1 MDKKF
6 TRIFSFILAFMM
18 LFQFSMPA
26 ITSLA
31 YHEEEKGLIK
41 NSTNVIQ
48 GNEKISKDSNKAPPK
63 LVEPLKLDE
72 TKLKSSFSGEDEVV
86 PEISERRDILKV
98 MSEQPQV
105 DEDDGSKIETI
116 SVDWM
121 TPDAVKDDKDEEL
134 NLKWHSDT
142 PQGVQLR
149 INYALSGRY
158 DYPAGAIQ
166 ISIPKSIFRDRNGKL
181 VGSPQFAVLE
191 APDKSGDFAYVEKE
205 DSYVFINTKKL
216 SAATQGYMEMSFKN
230 LIPHTIKDMVTGYKT
245 DDFNATITVQT
256 KNGKELSKK
265 SNDIHAVVD
274 TRAYIDQAS
283 KTVSNV
289 SKTWNSSYPSELKP
303 KNASDYIYV
312 AYSVHA
318 HSNGSQPF
326 KISMKDVASM
336 NDTEGLFEKGNPIV
350 LGYQRSD
357 GTVIKGNG
365 TATLEDPN
373 RYEGFTTGYNFY
385 GTVYVA
391 YPPIKRLKLDT
402 LYRLANTVEFTMT
415 SLDDKEVTKTS
426 DSAHQ
431 DYQYSIVD
439 FVPTGHF
446 WVDKRGGE
454 YLNYALNKMQKGENI
469 PELTYMLRP
478 RAFGYKWTKDPN
490 STTDTMEDYKK
501 TPYKVIV
508 TDDQISFGKYSNHL
522 TSDDFEFTKLDF
534 RKPTIYDYVKYDGT
548 RKGYFENS
556 DHVIEYGEV
565 GKNYYG
571 YEVWNDDS
579 KIPDLNVKISI
590 DGKEYQDYAT
600 VSYKTG
606 KTVITKKDGKVINGS
621 ILDFPKNTTDF
632 KVEYSTTTPAVIFEM
647 YPSVKIKTTKAI
659 QNYVDSLFKESDTPV
674 DRICNTAGMEVELY
688 GKLTGVNKETAC
700 HTLSSFAH
708 GANLTKSVSY
718 EATGKDNIRN
728 RVVDL
733 HYTSTMRHQT
743 NAQTKSDL
751 NDAIKEG
758 LYKSNPEAIW
768 YDLLPKGV
776 KPDTRSLRISNGNIV
791 NVELIEN
798 YKNTDRTLM
807 IVKTKVD
814 DKHYY
819 SSSYN
824 FVGYEGFYNE
834 QVLSFDAKYTW
845 ESLSDYGRNLDN
857 VIAYEGII
865 DSLGNLKGYKGEP
878 DNPLAGN
885 HNNSKSGV
893 SNVADIM
900 TDLNKDHNKP
910 VFLYAHADT
919 NIFANITARTS
930 LRKDVDVNEEGVFG
944 DGQVEEL
951 AKNVFENGLYTYRL
965 RIKNTPTTKAKDI
978 IFYDNLE
985 KYVPDKSSDDYKDT
999 QWKGEFVSLDLS
1011 QLRAKGIKPVVYY
1024 STRNDLD
1031 LQNENDRKH
1040 NNLKDGSIWTT
1051 TMPKDKS
1058 TIKAIAIDASKKTD
1072 GSDYILGTN
1081 ESIAAFIKMKAPLIK
1096 EANKSEYFDKQRKVG
1111 ETEEGLS
1118 GGSHAYN
1125 NVVSIMTEI
1134 NAKSGV
1140 EGKNKLIR
1148 YDYTK
1153 VGLKPFSIKVKKNWD
1168 DDNNRDGKRVD
1179 EVTLRLY
1186 ANGEKTDNIVRLN
1199 KDNKWSGEFNVTY
1212 LDKNSKPIQYSISED
1227 EVEGYNLRV
1236 DKIDETTVGINYD
1249 VSNVHIP
1256 EKINIKGAKKWVD
1269 DNDKVRPKEVKI
1281 NLYANDKLVKTQNIR
1296 GTGDHWEYEFKDLF
1310 KYENGKLIDYKVKEE
1325 VTDKAYY
1332 QVVKDNV
1339 IENHYY
1345 PYGDVELE
1353 KKVLNGTNATKDK
1366 EYEFTVYFK
1375 GKDGKADGNSYKY
1388 EIINGSILPNGKG
1401 ELKNGYTFKLK
1412 ENQKIV
1418 IKDVSV
1424 YSKVEFK
1431 EKEKAGFKLVNDLK
1445 AEPKANDKVSLVAKN
1460 DYKTTG
1466 KINIK
1471 AKKALENKQ
1480 LNAYDFIFDL
1490 YKDGKIIKS
1499 ASNLKDG
1506 TVYFSS
1512 LYFDNKDV
1520 GKTYEYVIKERVNDS
1535 KGITF
1540 DTHEEKVKVSIKDN
1554 GDGTLTITPDYG
1566 ENIPQFKNIY
1576 KATGDLSIKAYKK
1589 VKGSVDKN
1597 YPTFNF
1603 ILKNKATGLK
1613 VAEGVNNDKGE
1624 INFSKIKFTEKDIG
1638 KTFEFIAEEIKG
1650 NDKNIIYDNSQIQY
1664 TVKVVDNGDGKLS
1677 FDVITKDL
1685 KTDDINNKEN
1695 EPVFVNKYLPG
1706 RLKVEKRI
1714 QNGDPN
1720 KEFKFKIKFTGD
1732 EKDIPT
1738 GKFNLT
1744 RNKLKVPLQAVF
1756 EVGEGKAPDPITL
1769 SLEEGTHNFKL
1780 PKADKWYYD
1789 WQNNDKTY
1797 KANTSFSYAVDSKGN
1812 IAFDNEDL
1820 VVKDNKIIF
1829 KAFTDKILVK
1839 IVDNNGS
1846 KDMIMYP
1853 ANGVEGKSY
1862 SMDNI
1867 YWGEDST
1874 DKDGKTFKAGTVVNI
1889 PRGDIR
1895 NVDKFTS
1902 QGHLKFRGKLVG
1914 RYYSPNC
1921 GFFESSKAK
1930 EIDLQGFD
1938 TSNVKD
1944 MTYMFYNSSAQT
1956 INLGDKFDTSNVTS
1970 MNSMFDDSKA
1980 TKVYIGNNVSQS
1992 SIDKMVNKGSLKR
2005 SKIIRGAYQT
2015 FNNIS
2020 TMFVKN
2026 DLANIMKNVLKSSR
2040 TALMSLIKPTTSYAA
2055 APKVV
2060 HSGTMGTTTWEIF
2073 DNKELVLR
2081 PTTGSVGEFTVDDYD
2096 GSYPPWHEYEGTF
2109 DKIRVEDTVRPV
2121 GKLCKVDF
2129 DDKYEAL
2136 DNFVGFFD
2144 GSLAKEIDLQGFDT
2158 SKVTDMHY
2166 MFYNCRAYKINLGDK
2181 FDTSNVV
2188 SMYYMFTYAHTPVID
2203 LGDKF
2208 VVTEKTITDN
2218 MFVSNYIKIINLG
2231 SKFEVPY
2238 ANSFFTRGYLIKVF
2252 VGKDTS
2258 SETIRNLK
2266 KGPNG
2271 RNLRDNQISKEPF
2284 PKIDIKNDLVM
2295 CNVLGSVIWEINK
2308 NRQLIIRPLTGDF
2321 GEFKLTNYNSH
2332 IPLWSAYDDFFD
2344 EVKFEKT
2351 VKISGNLYKTVRIFE
2366 DYFDYNKDFGL
2377 FQLLGGAQT
2386 KQVDFSN
2393 VEFDDDIS
2401 INHLFDNSVVT
2412 KVYFP
2417 KNLSNIYGNMVTSD
2431 IPKISNK
2438 YLNSWSR
2445 EDKTYTNIPSSEF
2458 SKRFNENPS
2467 AMAGWWVRDEK
2478 PTSYTIK
2485 FNSNG
2490 ANGLIEDMKVKYG
2503 DTFIMP
2509 TASKLYMFN
2518 KEFVEWN
2525 TNPDGTGTSYKAGQS
2540 YSNLAQIGETV
2551 TLYAIFKDKDNSVD
2565 IKNGEGEFTLRAN
2578 ESVTFDNLPSGLE
2591 YEIYEE
2597 TDEGWQLV
2605 EAKNDKGVIKSNEEI
2620 VSTFTNK
2627 YDPKSTNAYIK
2638 GRKLLDGQGVS
2649 GYKFNLIKDG
2659 QVVDTETSTEGGFIS
2674 FKKLDFNTKGE
2685 FNYTIKEVKGSDN
2698 NIIYDEH
2705 EENVKVVV
2713 SEDEKGNLKADITY
2727 DSDGVVFNNKTK
2739 PSKLILKKQVEG
2751 TNDKTKDFKFSVN
2764 IDGNAQEVIL
2774 KNNEVKEFTNLKADS
2789 RYEIKELNI
2798 PDGYKLKS
2806 IDKASGIVGVNEV
2819 VNVIATNEYNAKGS
2833 FNIKAKKL
2841 LENKDLKQGQFK
2853 FVLLDENNKTVAESN
2868 NDANGNIDFGLVDI
2882 EKAGNFTYKIKEIN
2896 DSQKDIVYDT
2906 HEEIVKVNSV
2916 DENDGNLKVN
2926 VVYDTDGAVFKNTH
2940 KPEIPKEENFGNL
2953 KISKNVLNLTENIKN
2968 KEYSFKISLTKDNKP
2983 LVGEYNAQSSNGLT
2997 QVVKDGATLTIKNEE
3012 VLTINKL
3019 PENVDVKI
3027 EEILPKGFELNSN
3040 SIVQTKI
3047 LKDKTSELKLVNE
3060 YKPIGSFNFK
3070 GTKKLLGKDISKYKF
3085 TFTVVKDGELIQKAY
3100 NNEDGEILFKDITLG
3115 LEDIGKTYEYE
3126 IFESNDRQKD
3136 IKYDDKVYKVKVE
3149 ITDDGEGHITGVVNT
3164 DDIIFTNA
3172 HQQLVVTGLNS
3183 SMIVMVSLLGLIA
3196 VAYVISKKSKE
3207 IK

>member
-18 LFQFSMPA
+18 LFQFAMPA
-26 ITSLA
+26 ITSFAYDEKEQGLA
-31 YHEEEKGLIK
+31 E
-41 NSTNVIQ
+41 NNVDVKKE
-48 GNEKISKDSNKAPPK
+48 NEKISKDSNKAPPK
-63 LVEPLKLDE
+63 MVEPLKLDE
-72 TKLKSSFSGEDEVV
+72 KNLESSFSGEDEVV
-86 PEISERRDILKV
+86 PEISEMKDVSKV
-98 MSEQPQV
+98 MSEQPSV
-105 DEDDGSKIETI
+105 SEADGSKIETI
-116 SVDWM
+116 SVDWL
-121 TPDAVKDDKDEEL
+121 TPDAIKDDKEEEL
-134 NLKWHSDT
+134 NLKWHNDDS
-142 PQGVQLR
+142 QQVQLR
-149 INYALSGRY
+149 INYSLSGSY
-158 DYPAGAIQ
+158 DYPAGAVQ
-166 ISIPKSIFRDRNGKL
+166 ISIPKAIFRDRNGKL

-216 SAATQGYMEMSFKN
+216 SAATQGYMEMSFHG
-230 LIPHTIKDMVTGYKT
+230 LAPHTIKDKVTGYRT

-256 KNGKELSKK
+256 KNGKEISKK
-265 SNDIHAVVD
+265 SNDIYAKVD
-274 TRAYIDQAS
+274 TRSYITGAS

-303 KNASDYIYV
+303 ENASDYIYM

-318 HSNGSQPF
+318 DARGSQPF
-326 KISMKDVASM
+326 KISMKDIASM
-336 NDTEGLFEKGNPIV
+336 NNTGGLFEKGEPIV

-373 RYEGFTTGYNFY
+373 RYEGFIEGSNFY

-402 LYRLANTVEFTMT
+402 LYRLANTVEFTLT
-415 SLDDKEVTKTS
+415 SLDDKEVTKAS
-426 DSAHQ
+426 DSAHK
-431 DYQYSIVD
+431 DYQYSVVNFD
-439 FVPTGHF
+439 APGGHF
-446 WVDKRGGE
+446 GVSKSGGD
-454 YLNYALNKMQKGENI
+454 YLNYALNKMQRGENI
-469 PELTYMLRP
+469 RELTYSLSSN
-478 RAFGYKWTKDPN
+478 AFGYKWTKDPN
-490 STTDTMEDYKK
+490 ATTDNMEDYKK
-501 TPYKVIV
+501 VPYKVII
-508 TDDQISFGKYSNHL
+508 TDDQVSFGKYSNHL

-534 RKPTIYDYVKYDGT
+534 GKPTIRDYVKYSGT

-556 DHVIEYGEV
+556 DHEIEYGDV

-571 YEVWNDDS
+571 YEVMNDDS

-606 KTVITKKDGKVINGS
+606 KTVITKKDGKVINGN

-632 KVEYSTTTPAVIFEM
+632 KVEYSTKVPAVSFSM

-659 QNYVDSLFKESDTPV
+659 QAYVDGLFKESATPV
-674 DRICNTAGMEVELY
+674 DRIVNTASMEVELY
-688 GKLTGVNKETAC
+688 GRLTGVNRVSAY

-718 EATGKDNIRN
+718 EAMGKENIRN
-728 RVVDL
+728 RTVDL
-733 HYTSTMRHQT
+733 HYSSTMRHQT

-751 NDAIKEG
+751 NDVIKEG
-758 LYKSNPEAIW
+758 LYKSNTEAIW

-776 KPDTRSLRISNGNIV
+776 KPNTQSLRISNGDIV
-791 NVELIEN
+791 NVQLIEN

-807 IVKTKVD
+807 IVKTKVEP
-814 DKHYY
+814 KNYY
-819 SSSYN
+819 SPSHN
-824 FVGYEGFYNE
+824 FIGYEGYYDE
-834 QVLSFDAKYTW
+834 QILSFDAKYTW
-845 ESLSDYGRNLDN
+845 ESLSDYGRKLDN
-857 VIAYEGII
+857 VIAYEGIV

-893 SNVADIM
+893 SNVANIM
-900 TDLNKDHNKP
+900 IDLNKDHDKP
-910 VFLYAHADT
+910 VFLYAHAPET
-919 NIFANITARTS
+919 ILANITARTS

-965 RIKNTPTTKAKDI
+965 RIKNTDATKSKDI
-978 IFYDNLE
+978 VFYDNLE

-999 QWKGEFVSLDLS
+999 RWKGEFVDLDLS
-1011 QLRAKGIKPVVYY
+1011 PLRAKGIKPIVYY
-1024 STRNDLD
+1024 STRDDLD
-1031 LQNENDRKH
+1031 LQNEADRKY
-1040 NNLKDGSIWTT
+1040 NNLKDSSIWTT

-1072 GSDYILGTN
+1072 GSDYILGVN
-1081 ESIAAFIKMKAPLIK
+1081 ESIAAFIKMKAPEIK

-1134 NAKSGV
+1134 NAKTGV

-1186 ANGEKTDNIVRLN
+1186 ANGKKTDNIVKLN
-1199 KDNKWSGEFNVTY
+1199 KDNKWSGEFDVTY
-1212 LDKNSKPIQYSISED
+1212 LDENSKPIQYSISED
-1227 EVEGYNLRV
+1227 EVEGYNLRIN
-1236 DKIDETTVGINYD
+1236 KIDETKTGINYD
-1249 VSNVHIP
+1249 VSNVHVP
-1256 EKINIKGAKKWVD
+1256 EKINFKGTKKWVD

-1281 NLYANDKLVKTQNIR
+1281 NLYANDKLIKTQNIR
-1296 GTGDHWEYEFKDLF
+1296 GTGNNWEYEFKDLF
-1310 KYENGKLIDYKVKEE
+1310 KYENSKLIDYKVKEE

-1332 QVVKDNV
+1332 SVVKDNV

-1366 EYEFTVYFK
+1366 EYEFTVYFTD
-1375 GKDGKADGNSYKY
+1375 KDGKADGNSYKY
-1388 EIINGSILPNGKG
+1388 EIINNSILPNGKG
-1401 ELKNGYTFKLK
+1401 EFKNGYTFKLK

-1431 EKEKAGFKLVNDLK
+1431 EKEKAGFRLVNDLK
-1445 AEPKANDKVSLVAKN
+1445 AEPKAHDKVSLIAQN

-1471 AKKALENKQ
+1471 AKKTLENKQ

-1520 GKTYEYVIKERVNDS
+1520 GKTYEYVIKERVNNS

-1589 VKGSVDKN
+1589 VKGSVDKT

-1650 NDKNIIYDNSQIQY
+1650 NDKNIIYDDSQIQY

-1706 RLKVEKRI
+1706 KLKVEKRI

-1744 RNKLKVPLQAVF
+1744 RDKLKVPTQVVF
-1756 EVGEGKAPDPITL
+1756 EVGEGKAPEPITL
-1769 SLEEGTHNFKL
+1769 SLEKGGHRLKL
-1780 PKADKWYYD
+1780 PETNAWYYN
-1789 WQNNDKTY
+1789 WENNGKTY
-1797 KANTSFSYAVDSKGN
+1797 SSDTFIIYEVDSEGN
-1812 IAFDNEDL
+1812 VTFPHFKDL

-1829 KAFTDKILVK
+1829 KSFTDKVLVK

-1853 ANGVEGKSY
+1853 ANGVEGKSTD
-1862 SMDNI
+1862 MGNI

-1874 DKDGKTFKAGTVVNI
+1874 DTTGRIFKAGDFVYRQQELI
-1889 PRGDIR
+1889 
-1895 NVDKFTS
+1895 NVDKFIS
-1902 QGHLKFRGKLVG
+1902 KGRLIFFGSMLYQGR
-1914 RYYSPNC
+1914 
-1921 GFFESSKAK
+1921 GFFEDSNAK
-1930 EIDLQGFD
+1930 KIDLQGFD
-1938 TSNVKD
+1938 TTNVINMNFVFRDSKAESINVGD
-1944 MTYMFYNSSAQT
+1944 NFDTSRVDSMKYMFARAKAIS
-1956 INLGDKFDTSNVTS
+1956 INLGNKFNISNVA
-1970 MNSMFDDSKA
+1970 NIDSMFYRFKA

-1992 SIDKMVNKGSLKR
+1992 SIDKMIDEGELNHSV
-2005 SKIIRGAYQT
+2005 IIRGTYQAL
-2015 FNNIS
+2015 NNIS
-2020 TMFVKN
+2020 TMFAKN
-2026 DLANIMKNVLKSSR
+2026 DLANSMRNVLKSSR

-2055 APKVV
+2055 APKVI

-2073 DNKELVLR
+2073 DNRELVLR
-2081 PTTGSVGEFTVDDYD
+2081 PTSGSVGEFTPDD
-2096 GSYPPWHEYEGTF
+2096 W
-2109 DKIRVEDTVRPV
+2109 
-2121 GKLCKVDF
+2121 
-2129 DDKYEAL
+2129 
-2136 DNFVGFFD
+2136 FF
-2144 GSLAKEIDLQGFDT
+2144 
-2158 SKVTDMHY
+2158 
-2166 MFYNCRAYKINLGDK
+2166 R
-2181 FDTSNVV
+2181 SNVPKLKKYD
-2188 SMYYMFTYAHTPVID
+2188 SYFDSIR
-2203 LGDKF
+2203 F
-2208 VVTEKTITDN
+2208 EKTIKPKGSFLLRGSDMWDSDAYYDLSGFTSYMDVKQIDFN
-2218 MFVSNYIKIINLG
+2218 NLDL
-2231 SKFEVPY
+2231 SE
-2238 ANSFFTRGYLIKVF
+2238 ASF
-2252 VGKDTS
+2252 D
-2258 SETIRNLK
+2258 
-2266 KGPNG
+2266 
-2271 RNLRDNQISKEPF
+2271 
-2284 PKIDIKNDLVM
+2284 M
-2295 CNVLGSVIWEINK
+2295 
-2308 NRQLIIRPLTGDF
+2308 
-2321 GEFKLTNYNSH
+2321 
-2332 IPLWSAYDDFFD
+2332 A
-2344 EVKFEKT
+2344 
-2351 VKISGNLYKTVRIFE
+2351 LYKSKI
-2366 DYFDYNKDFGL
+2366 
-2377 FQLLGGAQT
+2377 
-2386 KQVDFSN
+2386 
-2393 VEFDDDIS
+2393 
-2401 INHLFDNSVVT
+2401 T
-2412 KVYFP
+2412 KV
-2417 KNLSNIYGNMVTSD
+2417 NLTLNVSKDIYSLMNMNAMFYGIWNPDS
-2431 IPKISNK
+2431 SK
-2438 YLNSWSR
+2438 YLDSWSR

-2458 SKRFNENPS
+2458 SKTFNENPS

-2478 PTSYTIK
+2478 PTRYTVK

-2490 ANGLIEDMKVKYG
+2490 ANGLVDDMKVKYG
-2503 DTFIMP
+2503 DTFTMAD
-2509 TASKLYMFN
+2509 ASNLYLFN

-2525 TNPDGTGTSYKAGQS
+2525 TSPTGSGISYKAGQS
-2540 YSNLAQIGETV
+2540 YSNLANIGETV
-2551 TLYAIFKDKDNSVD
+2551 TLYAIFKDKDNSVE

-2578 ESVTFDNLPSGLE
+2578 ESVTFDNLSSGLE

-2605 EAKNDKGVIKSNEEI
+2605 EAKNDKGIIKPNEEI
-2620 VSTFTNK
+2620 TSTFTNK
-2627 YDPKSTNAYIK
+2627 YDPKSTNAHIK

-2659 QVVDTETSTEGGFIS
+2659 QVVDTQTSTEGGFIS

-2705 EENVKVVV
+2705 EEKVKVVV

-2739 PSKLILKKQVEG
+2739 PSKLVLKKQVVG
-2751 TNDKTKDFKFSVN
+2751 TNDKTKNFKFSVN
-2764 IDGNAQEVIL
+2764 IDGNVQEVIL
-2774 KNNEVKEFTNLKADS
+2774 KNNEVKEFTNLKTDS
-2789 RYEIKELNI
+2789 RYEIKELSI

-2806 IDKASGIVGVNEV
+2806 IDKASGVVGVNEV
-2819 VNVIATNEYNAKGS
+2819 VNVVATNEYNAKGS

-2906 HEEIVKVNSV
+2906 HEEIVKVNAV
-2916 DENDGNLKVN
+2916 DENNGNLKVN
-2926 VVYDTDGAVFKNTH
+2926 VAYDADGAVFKNNF

-2953 KISKNVLNLTENIKN
+2953 KISKSVLNLTDSIKN
-2968 KEYSFKISLTKDNKP
+2968 KEYSFKISLTKDSKS
-2983 LVGEYNAQSSNGLT
+2983 LAGEYNAQSNNGLT
-2997 QVVKDGATLTIKNEE
+2997 QVVKNGATLTIKNNE

-3040 SIVQTKI
+3040 SVTQTKI

-3100 NNEDGEILFKDITLG
+3100 NNEDGEILFKDIALSF
-3115 LEDIGKTYEYE
+3115 EDIGKTYEYE

-3136 IKYDDKVYKVKVE
+3136 IKYDNKIYKVKVE
-3149 ITDDGEGHITGVVNT
+3149 IKDDGEGHITGVVNT
-3164 DDIIFTNA
+3164 EDIIFVNSY
-3172 HQQLVVTGLNS
+3172 QQLVVTGLNS

>member
-6 TRIFSFILAFMM
+6 IRIFSFILAFMM

-26 ITSLA
+26 ITSFAYDEKEQGLA
-31 YHEEEKGLIK
+31 E
-41 NSTNVIQ
+41 NNVDVKKE
-48 GNEKISKDSNKAPPK
+48 NEKISKDSNKAPPK
-63 LVEPLKLDE
+63 MVEPLKLDE
-72 TKLKSSFSGEDEVV
+72 KNLESSFSGEDEVV
-86 PEISERRDILKV
+86 PEISEMKDVSRV
-98 MSEQPQV
+98 MSEKLSIS
-105 DEDDGSKIETI
+105 EADGSKIETI
-116 SVDWM
+116 TVEWL
-121 TPDAVKDDKDEEL
+121 TPDSVKDDKEEEL
-134 NLKWHSDT
+134 NLKWHNDDL
-142 PQGVQLR
+142 QKVQLR
-149 INYALSGRY
+149 INYALSGGF

-166 ISIPKSIFRDRNGKL
+166 ISIPKAIFRDRSGKL
-181 VGSPQFAVLE
+181 VGTPEFAVLE

-216 SAATQGYMEMSFKN
+216 SAATQGYIEMSFKN
-230 LIPHTIKDMVTGYKT
+230 LIPHTIKDMATGYKT
-245 DDFNATITVQT
+245 DDFNATVKIQT
-256 KNGKELSKK
+256 KNGQEISKK
-265 SNDIHAVVD
+265 SNDIHAIVD
-274 TRAYIDQAS
+274 TRAYIDQAR

-289 SKTWNSSYPSELKP
+289 SKTWSDSYPSELKP
-303 KNASDYIYV
+303 EKDADKYVYI
-312 AYSVHA
+312 AYSVCA
-318 HSNGSQPF
+318 YSNGSQPF

-336 NDTEGLFEKGNPIV
+336 NDTGGLFEKGEPIV

-357 GTVIKGNG
+357 GTIIKGDG
-365 TATLEDPN
+365 TNILVDPN

-391 YPPIKRLKLDT
+391 YPPIKHLKLDT
-402 LYRLANTVEFTMT
+402 LYRMANTVEFTMT

-426 DSAHQ
+426 DNAHK

-439 FVPTGHF
+439 FEPTGHF
-446 WVDKRGGE
+446 WVDKEGGE
-454 YLNYALNKMQKGENI
+454 HFNYALNKLQKGESI
-469 PELTYMLRP
+469 PELTYMLRTS
-478 RAFGYKWTKDPN
+478 AFGYKWTKDPN
-490 STTDTMEDYKK
+490 STTDEMSDYKK
-501 TPYKVIV
+501 VPYKVIV

-534 RKPTIYDYVKYDGT
+534 RTPTIYDYVKYSGT

-556 DHVIEYGEV
+556 DHEIEYGDV
-565 GKNYYG
+565 GTNYYG
-571 YEVWNDDS
+571 YKEVFDNS
-579 KIPDLNVKISI
+579 KMPDLNVKVAI
-590 DGKEYQDYAT
+590 DGKDYQDYAT
-600 VSYKTG
+600 ISYKTG
-606 KTVITKKDGKVINGS
+606 KTVITKKDGSVINGNV
-621 ILDFPKNTTDF
+621 LDFPKNTTDF
-632 KVEYSTTTPAVIFEM
+632 KVEYSTTTPAVIFDM

-659 QNYVDSLFKESDTPV
+659 KDYVDGLFKESETPV
-674 DRICNTAGMEVELY
+674 DSICNTAGMEVELY
-688 GKLTGVNKETAC
+688 GKLAGVNKDRAC

-708 GANLTKSVSY
+708 GSNLTKSVSY
-718 EATGKDNIRN
+718 EATEKDNIRT
-728 RVVDL
+728 RTVGL
-733 HYTSTMRHQT
+733 HYTSIMRHQT
-743 NAQTKSDL
+743 NAQTRSDL

-758 LYKSNPEAIW
+758 LYKSNSEAIW

-776 KPDTRSLRISNGNIV
+776 KPDTKSLRISNGNIT
-791 NVELIEN
+791 NVQLIEN
-798 YKNTDRTLM
+798 YKNTDRILM
-807 IVKTKVD
+807 IVKTKVEP
-814 DKHYY
+814 KNNY
-819 SSSYN
+819 SSSRN
-824 FVGYEGFYNE
+824 FTGYEGFYDE
-834 QVLSFDAKYTW
+834 QTLSFDAKYTW
-845 ESLSDYGRNLDN
+845 ESLSDYGRSLDN
-857 VIAYEGII
+857 VIAYEGIA

-900 TDLNKDHNKP
+900 TDLNKDHDKP

-919 NIFANITARTS
+919 NIVANITAKTS

-965 RIKNTPTTKAKDI
+965 RIKNTDTTKAKDI
-978 IFYDNLE
+978 VFYDNLE

-999 QWKGEFVSLDLS
+999 QWKGTFVDLDLS
-1011 QLRAKGIKPVVYY
+1011 SLKAKGIKPVVYY
-1024 STRNDLD
+1024 STRSDLD
-1031 LQNENDRKH
+1031 LQNENNRKH
-1040 NNLKDGSIWTT
+1040 NNLKDSSVWTT

-1058 TIKAIAIDASKKTD
+1058 TIKAIAIDASKKED
-1072 GSDYILGTN
+1072 GSNFVLGTSD
-1081 ESIAAFIKMKAPLIK
+1081 SIAAFIKMKAPEIK
-1096 EANKSEYFDKQRKVG
+1096 EANKNEYFDKQRKVG

-1134 NAKSGV
+1134 NAKTSV

-1179 EVTLRLY
+1179 EVILRLY
-1186 ANGEKTDNIVRLN
+1186 ANGKKTDNIVKLN
-1199 KDNKWSGEFNVTY
+1199 KDNKWSGEFDVTY
-1212 LDKNSKPIQYSISED
+1212 LDENSKPIQYSISED

-1236 DKIDETTVGINYD
+1236 NKIDETKVGINYD
-1249 VSNVHIP
+1249 VSNVHVP
-1256 EKINIKGAKKWVD
+1256 EKINFKGNKKWFD
-1269 DNDKVRPKEVKI
+1269 DNDKVRPKEIKV

-1296 GTGDHWEYEFKDLF
+1296 GTGDNWEYEFRDLF
-1310 KYENGKLIDYKVKEE
+1310 KYENGKVIDYKIKEQ

-1332 QVVKDNV
+1332 SEVKGNL

-1375 GKDGKADGNSYKY
+1375 DKDGKEDGNSYKY
-1388 EIINGSILPNGKG
+1388 EIINNSILPNGKG

-1445 AEPKANDKVSLVAKN
+1445 AEPKANDKVSLVAQN

-1506 TVYFSS
+1506 LVYFSS

-1520 GKTYEYVIKERVNDS
+1520 GKTYEYVIKERVNNS

-1566 ENIPQFKNIY
+1566 ENTPEFKNIY

-1589 VKGSVDKN
+1589 VKGSVDKD

-1603 ILKNKATGLK
+1603 ILKDKKTNQK

-1650 NDKNIIYDNSQIQY
+1650 NNKNIIYDNSKIQY

-1706 RLKVEKRI
+1706 KLKVEKRI

-1744 RNKLKVPLQAVF
+1744 RDKLKEPLQVVF
-1756 EVGEGKAPDPITL
+1756 EVGEGKAPEPITL
-1769 SLEEGTHNFKL
+1769 SLEEGTHSFTL
-1780 PKADKWYYD
+1780 PEINEQHQY
-1789 WQNNDKTY
+1789 WQNNERIY
-1797 KANTSFSYAVDSKGN
+1797 KVNTSFSYMVDSKSNITFDNKDLVVKDNKIVFKAFTNEVKVVFEVSEGEAPEPIKLSLEEGKHTFTLPRTDKWYYNTWRNNGEAYHVNTWINYTVDSKGN
-1812 IAFDNEDL
+1812 ITFDFKDL

-1829 KAFTDKILVK
+1829 KASTDKILVK

-1846 KDMIMYP
+1846 KDMIMYS
-1853 ANGVEGKSY
+1853 VEDNVGKSY
-1862 SMDNI
+1862 NLNNI
-1867 YWGEDST
+1867 YWAEDST
-1874 DKDGKTFKAGTVVNI
+1874 DTTGRTFKAGIEVNI
-1889 PRGDIR
+1889 RAGDIQ
-1895 NVDKFTS
+1895 NIDKFTS
-1902 QGHLKFRGKLVG
+1902 QGHLEFMGNIGCSNYTGIPYSGSIALGYKL
-1914 RYYSPNC
+1914 Y
-1921 GFFESSKAK
+1921 GFFQYSKAK
-1930 EIDLQGFD
+1930 EINLQGFD
-1938 TSNVKD
+1938 TSRVTGMSYMFSDSQAIKINLGDDFDTSNVID
-1944 MTYMFYNSSAQT
+1944 MTGMFYWTQVTT
-1956 INLGDKFDTSNVTS
+1956 INLGDKFNINDDISMTGMFKNSN
-1970 MNSMFDDSKA
+1970 A

-1992 SIDKMVNKGSLKR
+1992 SIDKMVNDGDLKQ
-2005 SKIIRGAYQT
+2005 SVIIRGAYQAL
-2015 FNNIS
+2015 NKVS
-2020 TMFVKN
+2020 TMFAKN
-2026 DLANIMKNVLKSSR
+2026 YLANGIKNVLKSSR
-2040 TALMSLIKPTTSYAA
+2040 MALASLIKPTTSYAA

-2060 HSGTMGTTTWEIF
+2060 HSGTMGTVTWEIF

-2081 PTTGSVGEFTVDDYD
+2081 PTTGSVGEFKILDMYKLGYNKVFAQTVVSIFDR
-2096 GSYPPWHEYEGTF
+2096 YE
-2109 DKIRVEDTVRPV
+2109 
-2121 GKLCKVDF
+2121 
-2129 DDKYEAL
+2129 
-2136 DNFVGFFD
+2136 
-2144 GSLAKEIDLQGFDT
+2144 
-2158 SKVTDMHY
+2158 
-2166 MFYNCRAYKINLGDK
+2166 DK
-2181 FDTSNVV
+2181 FDKVIFQDTVIV
-2188 SMYYMFTYAHTPVID
+2188 DSMWGSIENTEWFYTMSFGLLDAFKHANSLDLSGLKEQGRDALKISSFNDFYFTQ
-2203 LGDKF
+2203 
-2208 VVTEKTITDN
+2208 
-2218 MFVSNYIKIINLG
+2218 INLPSHFKFNIYDFNG
-2231 SKFEVPY
+2231 S
-2238 ANSFFTRGYLIKVF
+2238 
-2252 VGKDTS
+2252 
-2258 SETIRNLK
+2258 
-2266 KGPNG
+2266 
-2271 RNLRDNQISKEPF
+2271 IS
-2284 PKIDIKNDLVM
+2284 
-2295 CNVLGSVIWEINK
+2295 
-2308 NRQLIIRPLTGDF
+2308 
-2321 GEFKLTNYNSH
+2321 
-2332 IPLWSAYDDFFD
+2332 
-2344 EVKFEKT
+2344 
-2351 VKISGNLYKTVRIFE
+2351 
-2366 DYFDYNKDFGL
+2366 
-2377 FQLLGGAQT
+2377 
-2386 KQVDFSN
+2386 
-2393 VEFDDDIS
+2393 DDD
-2401 INHLFDNSVVT
+2401 V
-2412 KVYFP
+2412 
-2417 KNLSNIYGNMVTSD
+2417 KNMSMNMN
-2431 IPKISNK
+2431 PNK
-2438 YLNSWSR
+2438 YLDSWSR
-2445 EDKTYTNIPSSEF
+2445 EDKTYTNIPSSKF

-2478 PTSYTIK
+2478 PTSYTVK

-2490 ANGLIEDMKVKYG
+2490 ANGLVDDMKVKYG
-2503 DTFIMP
+2503 DTFTMAD
-2509 TASKLYMFN
+2509 ASNLYLFN

-2525 TNPDGTGTSYKAGQS
+2525 TSSNGSGRGYKAGQS

-2551 TLYAIFKDKDNSVD
+2551 TLYAIFKDKDNSVE

-2620 VSTFTNK
+2620 TSTFTNK

-2638 GRKLLDGQGVS
+2638 GRKLLDGQGS
-2649 GYKFNLIKDG
+2649 AGYKFNLIKDG
-2659 QVVDTETSTEGGFIS
+2659 NVVDTTVSSEGGFIS

-2705 EENVKVVV
+2705 EEKVKVVV

-2739 PSKLILKKQVEG
+2739 PSKLVLKKQVEG
-2751 TNDKTKDFKFSVN
+2751 TNDKTKNFKFSVN
-2764 IDGNAQEVIL
+2764 INGNVQEVIL

-2789 RYEIKELNI
+2789 RYEIKEVNI

-2806 IDKASGIVGVNEV
+2806 IDRASGVVGVNEV
-2819 VNVIATNEYNAKGS
+2819 VNVVATNEYNAKGS

-2906 HEEIVKVNSV
+2906 HEEIVKVNAV
-2916 DENDGNLKVN
+2916 DENNGNLKVN
-2926 VVYDTDGAVFKNTH
+2926 VAYDTDGVVFKNNY

-2953 KISKNVLNLTENIKN
+2953 KISKSVLNLTDSIKN

-2983 LVGEYNAQSSNGLT
+2983 LAGEYNAQSNNGLT
-2997 QVVKDGATLTIKNEE
+2997 QVVKNGATLTIKNNEI
-3012 VLTINKL
+3012 LTIEKL

-3040 SIVQTKI
+3040 SVVQTKI
-3047 LKDKTSELKLVNE
+3047 IKDKTSELKLVNE

-3070 GTKKLLGKDISKYKF
+3070 GTKKLLGEDISKYKF

-3115 LEDIGKTYEYE
+3115 FEDIGKIYEYE

-3136 IKYDDKVYKVKVE
+3136 IKYDNKIYKVKVE
-3149 ITDDGEGHITGVVNT
+3149 IKDDGEGNITGVVNT
-3164 DDIIFTNA
+3164 GDIIFTNA

-3183 SMIVMVSLLGLIA
+3183 SMIVMASLLGLIA

>member
-26 ITSLA
+26 ITSFAYDEKEQGLA
-31 YHEEEKGLIK
+31 E
-41 NSTNVIQ
+41 NNVDVKKE
-48 GNEKISKDSNKAPPK
+48 NEKISKDSNKAPPK
-63 LVEPLKLDE
+63 MVEPLKLDE
-72 TKLKSSFSGEDEVV
+72 KNLESSFSGEDEVV
-86 PEISERRDILKV
+86 PEISEMKDVSRV
-98 MSEQPQV
+98 MSEKPSIS
-105 DEDDGSKIETI
+105 EADGSKIETI
-116 SVDWM
+116 TVEWL
-121 TPDAVKDDKDEEL
+121 TPDSVKDDKEEEL
-134 NLKWHSDT
+134 NLKWHNDDL
-142 PQGVQLR
+142 QKVQLR
-149 INYALSGRY
+149 INYALSGGF

-166 ISIPKSIFRDRNGKL
+166 ISIPKAIFRDRSGKL
-181 VGSPQFAVLE
+181 VGTPEFAVLE

-216 SAATQGYMEMSFKN
+216 SAATQGYIEMSFKN
-230 LIPHTIKDMVTGYKT
+230 LIPHTIKDMATGYKT
-245 DDFNATITVQT
+245 DDFNATVKIQT
-256 KNGKELSKK
+256 KNGQEISKK
-265 SNDIHAVVD
+265 SNDIHAIVD
-274 TRAYIDQAS
+274 TRAYIDQAR

-289 SKTWNSSYPSELKP
+289 SKTWSDSYPSELKP
-303 KNASDYIYV
+303 EKDADKYVYI
-312 AYSVHA
+312 AYSVCA
-318 HSNGSQPF
+318 YSNGSQPF

-336 NDTEGLFEKGNPIV
+336 NDTGGLFEKGEPIV

-357 GTVIKGNG
+357 GTIIKGDG
-365 TATLEDPN
+365 TNILVDPN

-391 YPPIKRLKLDT
+391 YPPIKHLKLDT
-402 LYRLANTVEFTMT
+402 LYRMANTVEFTMT

-426 DSAHQ
+426 DNAHK

-439 FVPTGHF
+439 FEPTGHF
-446 WVDKRGGE
+446 WVDKEGGE
-454 YLNYALNKMQKGENI
+454 HFNYALNKLQKGESI
-469 PELTYMLRP
+469 PELTYMLRTS
-478 RAFGYKWTKDPN
+478 AFGYKWTKDPN
-490 STTDTMEDYKK
+490 STTDEMSDYKK
-501 TPYKVIV
+501 VPYKVIV

-534 RKPTIYDYVKYDGT
+534 RTPTIYDYVKYSGT

-556 DHVIEYGEV
+556 DHEIEYGDV
-565 GKNYYG
+565 GTNYYG
-571 YEVWNDDS
+571 YKEVFDNS
-579 KIPDLNVKISI
+579 KMPDLNVKVAI
-590 DGKEYQDYAT
+590 DGKDYQDYAT

-606 KTVITKKDGKVINGS
+606 KIVITKKDGSVINGNV
-621 ILDFPKNTTDF
+621 LDFPKNTTDF
-632 KVEYSTTTPAVIFEM
+632 KVEYSTTTPAVIFDM

-659 QNYVDSLFKESDTPV
+659 KDYVDGLFKESETPV
-674 DRICNTAGMEVELY
+674 DSICNTAGMEVELY
-688 GKLTGVNKETAC
+688 GKLAGVNKDRAC

-708 GANLTKSVSY
+708 GSNLTKSVSY
-718 EATGKDNIRN
+718 EATEKDNIRT
-728 RVVDL
+728 RTVDL
-733 HYTSTMRHQT
+733 HYISIMRHQT
-743 NAQTKSDL
+743 NAQTRSDL

-758 LYKSNPEAIW
+758 LYKSNSEAIW

-776 KPDTRSLRISNGNIV
+776 KPDTKSLRISNGNIT
-791 NVELIEN
+791 NVQLIEN
-798 YKNTDRTLM
+798 YKNTDRILM
-807 IVKTKVD
+807 IVKTKVEP
-814 DKHYY
+814 KNNY
-819 SSSYN
+819 SSSRN
-824 FVGYEGFYNE
+824 FTGYEGFYDE
-834 QVLSFDAKYTW
+834 QTLSFDAKYTW
-845 ESLSDYGRNLDN
+845 ESLSDYGRSLDN
-857 VIAYEGII
+857 VIAYEGIA

-900 TDLNKDHNKP
+900 TDLNKDHDKP

-919 NIFANITARTS
+919 NIVANITAKTS

-965 RIKNTPTTKAKDI
+965 RIKNTDTTKAKDI
-978 IFYDNLE
+978 VFYDNLE

-999 QWKGEFVSLDLS
+999 QWKGTFVDLDLS
-1011 QLRAKGIKPVVYY
+1011 SLKAKGIKPVVYY
-1024 STRNDLD
+1024 STRSDLD
-1031 LQNENDRKH
+1031 LQNENNRKH
-1040 NNLKDGSIWTT
+1040 NNLKDSSVWTT

-1058 TIKAIAIDASKKTD
+1058 TIKAIAIDASKKED
-1072 GSDYILGTN
+1072 GSNFVLGTSD
-1081 ESIAAFIKMKAPLIK
+1081 SIAAFIKMKAPEIK
-1096 EANKSEYFDKQRKVG
+1096 EANKNEYFDKQRKVG

-1134 NAKSGV
+1134 NAKTGV

-1179 EVTLRLY
+1179 EATLRLY
-1186 ANGEKTDNIVRLN
+1186 ANGKRTDNIVRLN
-1199 KDNKWSGEFNVTY
+1199 KDNKWSGEFNATY
-1212 LDKNSKPIQYSISED
+1212 LDENSKPIQYSISED
-1227 EVEGYNLRV
+1227 EVEGYNLRIN
-1236 DKIDETTVGINYD
+1236 KIDETKVGINYD
-1249 VSNVHIP
+1249 VSNVHVP
-1256 EKINIKGAKKWVD
+1256 EKINFKGNKKWFD
-1269 DNDKVRPKEVKI
+1269 DNDKVRPKEIKV

-1296 GTGDHWEYEFKDLF
+1296 GTGDNWEYEFRDLF
-1310 KYENGKLIDYKVKEE
+1310 KYENGKVIDYKIKEQ

-1332 QVVKDNV
+1332 SEVKGNL

-1366 EYEFTVYFK
+1366 EYEFTVYFTD
-1375 GKDGKADGNSYKY
+1375 KDGKADGNSYKY
-1388 EIINGSILPNGKG
+1388 EIINSSILPNGKG

-1460 DYKTTG
+1460 DYKTIG

-1471 AKKALENKQ
+1471 AKKTLENKQ

-1506 TVYFSS
+1506 LVYFSS
-1512 LYFDNKDV
+1512 LYFDNKDI

-1535 KGITF
+1535 KGMTF

-1650 NDKNIIYDNSQIQY
+1650 NDKNIVYDNSQIQY

-1677 FDVITKDL
+1677 FDVIIKDL

-1706 RLKVEKRI
+1706 KLKVEKRI

-1744 RNKLKVPLQAVF
+1744 RDKLKEAPKVVF
-1756 EVGEGKAPDPITL
+1756 D
-1769 SLEEGTHNFKL
+1769 
-1780 PKADKWYYD
+1780 
-1789 WQNNDKTY
+1789 
-1797 KANTSFSYAVDSKGN
+1797 
-1812 IAFDNEDL
+1812 
-1820 VVKDNKIIF
+1820 
-1829 KAFTDKILVK
+1829 
-1839 IVDNNGS
+1839 
-1846 KDMIMYP
+1846 
-1853 ANGVEGKSY
+1853 
-1862 SMDNI
+1862 
-1867 YWGEDST
+1867 
-1874 DKDGKTFKAGTVVNI
+1874 
-1889 PRGDIR
+1889 
-1895 NVDKFTS
+1895 
-1902 QGHLKFRGKLVG
+1902 
-1914 RYYSPNC
+1914 
-1921 GFFESSKAK
+1921 
-1930 EIDLQGFD
+1930 
-1938 TSNVKD
+1938 
-1944 MTYMFYNSSAQT
+1944 
-1956 INLGDKFDTSNVTS
+1956 
-1970 MNSMFDDSKA
+1970 
-1980 TKVYIGNNVSQS
+1980 NVSQS
-1992 SIDKMVNKGSLKR
+1992 SIDKMVDKGGLRPSN
-2005 SKIIRGAYQT
+2005 IIRGAYQAL
-2015 FNNIS
+2015 NKVNS
-2020 TMFVKN
+2020 MFTKN
-2026 DLANIMKNVLKSSR
+2026 DLANSMKNVLKSSR
-2040 TALMSLIKPTTSYAA
+2040 TALMSLIKPTTSYAS
-2055 APKVV
+2055 APKVFY
-2060 HSGTMGTTTWEIF
+2060 SGTMGTVTWEIF
-2073 DNKELVLR
+2073 DNRELVLR
-2081 PTTGSVGEFTVDDYD
+2081 PTTGSVGEFKILDMYHLGYNKYYQQSVNSIFDDY
-2096 GSYPPWHEYEGTF
+2096 SYAFDKVIFQDTVIVDRMSDSIENTEWYYNMTF
-2109 DKIRVEDTVRPV
+2109 DLLDAFKHVKSLDLSGLKRQGSNELNISSF
-2121 GKLCKVDF
+2121 KDF
-2129 DDKYEAL
+2129 S
-2136 DNFVGFFD
+2136 F
-2144 GSLAKEIDLQGFDT
+2144 S
-2158 SKVTDMHY
+2158 
-2166 MFYNCRAYKINLGDK
+2166 RINLPSHFK
-2181 FDTSNVV
+2181 FYISEYTNSNV
-2188 SMYYMFTYAHTPVID
+2188 FTT
-2203 LGDKF
+2203 
-2208 VVTEKTITDN
+2208 
-2218 MFVSNYIKIINLG
+2218 
-2231 SKFEVPY
+2231 
-2238 ANSFFTRGYLIKVF
+2238 
-2252 VGKDTS
+2252 
-2258 SETIRNLK
+2258 
-2266 KGPNG
+2266 
-2271 RNLRDNQISKEPF
+2271 
-2284 PKIDIKNDLVM
+2284 
-2295 CNVLGSVIWEINK
+2295 
-2308 NRQLIIRPLTGDF
+2308 
-2321 GEFKLTNYNSH
+2321 
-2332 IPLWSAYDDFFD
+2332 FD
-2344 EVKFEKT
+2344 
-2351 VKISGNLYKTVRIFE
+2351 
-2366 DYFDYNKDFGL
+2366 
-2377 FQLLGGAQT
+2377 
-2386 KQVDFSN
+2386 
-2393 VEFDDDIS
+2393 
-2401 INHLFDNSVVT
+2401 
-2412 KVYFP
+2412 P
-2417 KNLSNIYGNMVTSD
+2417 
-2431 IPKISNK
+2431 NK
-2438 YLNSWSR
+2438 YLDSWSR
-2445 EDKTYTNIPSSEF
+2445 EDKTYTNIPSSKF
-2458 SKRFNENPS
+2458 SKTFNENPS

-2478 PTSYTIK
+2478 PTNYFIK

-2503 DTFIMP
+2503 DTFTMAD
-2509 TASKLYMFN
+2509 ASKLYMFN

-2525 TNPDGTGTSYKAGQS
+2525 TNPNGTGTSYKAGQS
-2540 YSNLAQIGETV
+2540 YSNLANAGQTV
-2551 TLYAIFKDKDNSVD
+2551 TLYAIFKDKDNSVE

-2578 ESVTFDNLPSGLE
+2578 ESVTFDNLLSGLE

-2605 EAKNDKGVIKSNEEI
+2605 EAKNDKGVIKPNEEI
-2620 VSTFTNK
+2620 TSTFTNK

-2638 GRKLLDGQGVS
+2638 GRKLLDGQGS
-2649 GYKFNLIKDG
+2649 LGYKFNLIKDG
-2659 QVVDTETSTEGGFIS
+2659 QVVDTQTSTEGGFIS

-2705 EENVKVVV
+2705 EEKVKVVV
-2713 SEDEKGNLKADITY
+2713 SEDKKGNLKADITY

-2739 PSKLILKKQVEG
+2739 PSKLVLKKLVEG
-2751 TNDKTKDFKFSVN
+2751 TDNKTKNFKFSVN
-2764 IDGNAQEVIL
+2764 IDGNVQEVTL

-2789 RYEIKELNI
+2789 RYEIKEVNI

-2806 IDKASGIVGVNEV
+2806 IDKASGVVGVNEV

-2868 NDANGNIDFGLVDI
+2868 NDVNGNIDFGLVDI

-2906 HEEIVKVNSV
+2906 HEEIVKVNAV
-2916 DENDGNLKVN
+2916 DENNGNLKVN
-2926 VVYDTDGAVFKNTH
+2926 VAYDTDGAVFKNNY
-2940 KPEIPKEENFGNL
+2940 KPEIPKEANFGNL
-2953 KISKNVLNLTENIKN
+2953 KISKNVLNLTDSIKN
-2968 KEYSFKISLTKDNKP
+2968 KEYSFKISLTKDSKP
-2983 LVGEYNAQSSNGLT
+2983 LAGEYNAQSNNGLT
-2997 QVVKDGATLTIKNEE
+2997 QVVKNGATLTIKNNE
-3012 VLTINKL
+3012 VLTIDKL

-3027 EEILPKGFELNSN
+3027 EEMLPKGFKLNTN
-3040 SIVQTKI
+3040 SVVQTKI
-3047 LKDKTSELKLVNE
+3047 IKDKTSELKLVNE

-3070 GTKKLLGKDISKYKF
+3070 GTKKLLGEDISKYKF
-3085 TFTVVKDGELIQKAY
+3085 TFTVVKNGELIQKAY
-3100 NNEDGEILFKDITLG
+3100 NNEDGEILFKDITLSF
-3115 LEDIGKTYEYE
+3115 EDIGKTYEYE

-3136 IKYDDKVYKVKVE
+3136 IKYDNKIYKVKVE
-3149 ITDDGEGHITGVVNT
+3149 IKDDGEGHITGVVNT

>member
-1 MDKKF
+1 MNKRF

-18 LFQFSMPA
+18 IFQFSTPA
-26 ITSLA
+26 IASLA

-158 DYPAGAIQ
+158 DYPAGAVQ

-274 TRAYIDQAS
+274 TRAYIDQAR

-303 KNASDYIYV
+303 EKDADKYVYI

-318 HSNGSQPF
+318 KANGSQPF

-336 NDTEGLFEKGNPIV
+336 NDTEGLFEKGEPIV
-350 LGYQRSD
+350 LGYQRED

-365 TATLEDPN
+365 TTTLVDPN

-391 YPPIKRLKLDT
+391 YPPIKHLKLDT
-402 LYRLANTVEFTMT
+402 LYRMANTVEFTMT

-439 FVPTGHF
+439 FTPTGHF

-454 YLNYALNKMQKGENI
+454 HLNYALNKMQKGESI
-469 PELTYMLRP
+469 PELTYMVRP
-478 RAFGYKWTKDPN
+478 RAFGYKWTRDPN
-490 STTDTMEDYKK
+490 SKTDEMSDYKK
-501 TPYKVIV
+501 VPYKVIV

-571 YEVWNDDS
+571 YETMSDDS

-965 RIKNTPTTKAKDI
+965 RIKNTPTTKTKDI

-985 KYVPDKSSDDYKDT
+985 KYVPDKSSDDYKDA
-999 QWKGEFVSLDLS
+999 QWNGEFVGLDLS
-1011 QLRAKGIKPVVYY
+1011 SLKAKGVNPVVYY
-1024 STRNDLD
+1024 STRDDLD
-1031 LQNENDRKH
+1031 LQNESDRKH
-1040 NNLKDGSIWTT
+1040 NNLKDSSIWTT

-1058 TIKAIAIDASKKTD
+1058 TIKAIAIDASKKID
-1072 GSDYILGTN
+1072 GSDYILDVN
-1081 ESIAAFIKMKAPLIK
+1081 ESIAVFIKMKAPEIK
-1096 EANKSEYFDKQRKVG
+1096 EANKNEYFDKQRKVG

-1125 NVVSIMTEI
+1125 NVVSIMTET
-1134 NAKSGV
+1134 NAKTGV

-1168 DDNNRDGKRVD
+1168 DDNNRDGKRVN

-1186 ANGEKTDNIVRLN
+1186 ANGKKTDNIVKLN
-1199 KDNKWSGEFNVTY
+1199 KDNKWSGEFDVTY
-1212 LDKNSKPIQYSISED
+1212 LDENSKPIQYSISED
-1227 EVEGYNLRV
+1227 DVEGYNLRV
-1236 DKIDETTVGINYD
+1236 NKIDETKTGINYD

-1256 EKINIKGAKKWVD
+1256 EKINFKGIKKWFD

-1281 NLYANDKLVKTQNIR
+1281 NLYANDKLIKTQNIR
-1296 GTGDHWEYEFKDLF
+1296 GTGNNWEYEFKDLF
-1310 KYENGKLIDYKVKEE
+1310 KYENGKLIDYKIKEE

-1332 QVVKDNV
+1332 SEVKGNL

-1375 GKDGKADGNSYKY
+1375 DKDGKADESSYKY
-1388 EIINGSILPNGKG
+1388 EIINNSILPNGKG

-1412 ENQKIV
+1412 ENQKII
-1418 IKDVSV
+1418 IKDVSIF
-1424 YSKVEFK
+1424 SKVEFK
-1431 EKEKAGFKLVNDLK
+1431 EKEKAGFKLISDLK
-1445 AEPKANDKVSLVAKN
+1445 AEPKAHDKVSLIAQN

-1471 AKKALENKQ
+1471 AKKILENKD

-1520 GKTYEYVIKERVNDS
+1520 GKTYDYVIKERVNDS
-1535 KGITF
+1535 KGVTF

-1589 VKGSVDKN
+1589 VKGSVDKT

-1650 NDKNIIYDNSQIQY
+1650 DDKNIIYDNSKIQY

-1695 EPVFVNKYLPG
+1695 EPIFVNKYLPG
-1706 RLKVEKRI
+1706 KLKVEKRI

-1738 GKFNLT
+1738 GKFKLT
-1744 RNKLKVPLQAVF
+1744 RNKLKEPIKVVF
-1756 EVGEGKAPDPITL
+1756 EVGEGKAPEPITL
-1769 SLEEGTHNFKL
+1769 SLEEGTHSFILPEINEQHQYWQNNERIYKVNTSFSYTVDSKSNITFDNKDLVVKDNKIVFKAFTNEVKVVFEVSEGEAPEPIKLSLEEGKHTFTL
-1780 PKADKWYYD
+1780 PRTDKWYYD
-1789 WQNNDKTY
+1789 TWRNNG
-1797 KANTSFSYAVDSKGN
+1797 KAYHVDTWINYTVDSKGN
-1812 IAFDNEDL
+1812 ITFDFKDL

-1829 KAFTDKILVK
+1829 KASTDKILVK

-1846 KDMIMYP
+1846 KDMIMYS
-1853 ANGVEGKSY
+1853 VEDNVGKSY
-1862 SMDNI
+1862 NLNNI
-1867 YWGEDST
+1867 YWAEDST
-1874 DKDGKTFKAGTVVNI
+1874 DTTGRTFKAGTAVNI
-1889 PRGDIR
+1889 RAGDIQ
-1895 NVDKFTS
+1895 NIDKFTS
-1902 QGHLKFRGKLVG
+1902 QGHLEFMDNIGCSDYTG
-1914 RYYSPNC
+1914 TPYSGSIAMGYKSY
-1921 GFFESSKAK
+1921 GFFQGSKAK
-1930 EIDLQGFD
+1930 EINLQGFD
-1938 TSNVKD
+1938 TNRVTGMSYMFSNSQAIKINLGDDFDTSNVID
-1944 MTYMFYNSSAQT
+1944 MTGMFYWTQVTT
-1956 INLGDKFDTSNVTS
+1956 INLGDKFNINDDIAMTG
-1970 MNSMFDDSKA
+1970 MFKNFYA

-1992 SIDKMVNKGSLKR
+1992 SIDKMVNDGDLK
-2005 SKIIRGAYQT
+2005 SSVIIRGAYQAL
-2015 FNNIS
+2015 NRVN
-2020 TMFVKN
+2020 TMFARN
-2026 DLANIMKNVLKSSR
+2026 DLANGIKNVLKSSK
-2040 TALMSLIKPTTSYAA
+2040 TVLMSLIKPTTSYAA

-2073 DNKELVLR
+2073 DNRELVLR
-2081 PTTGSVGEFTVDDYD
+2081 PTTGN
-2096 GSYPPWHEYEGTF
+2096 
-2109 DKIRVEDTVRPV
+2109 V
-2121 GKLCKVDF
+2121 GKFKILDMYKLGYNKVFAQTVVSIF
-2129 DDKYEAL
+2129 D
-2136 DNFVGFFD
+2136 
-2144 GSLAKEIDLQGFDT
+2144 
-2158 SKVTDMHY
+2158 
-2166 MFYNCRAYKINLGDK
+2166 RYKDK
-2181 FDTSNVV
+2181 FDKVIFQDTVIADSSYGSIENTEWFDTMLFSLLDAFNHVDSLDLSGLRIGNNVDNQWWHV
-2188 SMYYMFTYAHTPVID
+2188 SLDSRM
-2203 LGDKF
+2203 
-2208 VVTEKTITDN
+2208 ITR
-2218 MFVSNYIKIINLG
+2218 INLP
-2231 SKFEVPY
+2231 SSFKFFVDLD
-2238 ANSFFTRGYLIKVF
+2238 GKV
-2252 VGKDTS
+2252 
-2258 SETIRNLK
+2258 
-2266 KGPNG
+2266 
-2271 RNLRDNQISKEPF
+2271 
-2284 PKIDIKNDLVM
+2284 
-2295 CNVLGSVIWEINK
+2295 INEA
-2308 NRQLIIRPLTGDF
+2308 L
-2321 GEFKLTNYNSH
+2321 
-2332 IPLWSAYDDFFD
+2332 
-2344 EVKFEKT
+2344 FE
-2351 VKISGNLYKTVRIFE
+2351 N
-2366 DYFDYNKDFGL
+2366 
-2377 FQLLGGAQT
+2377 
-2386 KQVDFSN
+2386 
-2393 VEFDDDIS
+2393 
-2401 INHLFDNSVVT
+2401 IN
-2412 KVYFP
+2412 
-2417 KNLSNIYGNMVTSD
+2417 
-2431 IPKISNK
+2431 SNK

-2445 EDKTYTNIPSSEF
+2445 EDKTYTNIASSEF
-2458 SKRFNENPS
+2458 AKRFNENPS

-2478 PTSYTIK
+2478 PTSYFIK

-2503 DTFIMP
+2503 DTFTMVD
-2509 TASKLYMFN
+2509 ASKLYMFN

-2525 TNPDGTGTSYKAGQS
+2525 TSPNGSGTSYKAGQS
-2540 YSNLAQIGETV
+2540 YKNLANIGETV
-2551 TLYAIFKDKDNSVD
+2551 TLYAIFKDKDNSVE

-2605 EAKNDKGVIKSNEEI
+2605 EAKNDKGIIKPNEEI
-2620 VSTFTNK
+2620 TSTFTNK

-2638 GRKLLDGQGVS
+2638 GRKLLDGQGAS

-2659 QVVDTETSTEGGFIS
+2659 QVVDTQTSTEGGFIG

-2685 FNYTIKEVKGSDN
+2685 FNYTIKEVKGTDN

-2705 EENVKVVV
+2705 EEKVKVVV

-2739 PSKLILKKQVEG
+2739 PSKLVLKKLVEG

-2764 IDGNAQEVIL
+2764 IDGNVQEITL

-2806 IDKASGIVGVNEV
+2806 IDKASGVVGVNEV
-2819 VNVIATNEYNAKGS
+2819 VNVVATNEYNAKGS

-2882 EKAGNFTYKIKEIN
+2882 EKVGNFTYKIKEIN

-2906 HEEIVKVNSV
+2906 HEEIVKVNAV
-2916 DENDGNLKVN
+2916 DENNGNLKVN
-2926 VVYDTDGAVFKNTH
+2926 VAYDTDGAVFKNNY

-2953 KISKNVLNLTENIKN
+2953 KISKNVLNLTDSIKN

-2983 LVGEYNAQSSNGLT
+2983 LAGEYNAQSSNGLT
-2997 QVVKDGATLTIKNEE
+2997 QVVKDGATLTIKNNE

-3040 SIVQTKI
+3040 SVVQTKI
-3047 LKDKTSELKLVNE
+3047 IKDKTSELKLVNE

-3100 NNEDGEILFKDITLG
+3100 NNENGEILFKDITLNF
-3115 LEDIGKTYEYE
+3115 EDIGKTYEYE

-3149 ITDDGEGHITGVVNT
+3149 IKDDGEGHITGVVNT

-3172 HQQLVVTGLNS
+3172 YQQLVVTGLNS
-3183 SMIVMVSLLGLIA
+3183 SMIVMVTLLGLISI
-3196 VAYVISKKSKE
+3196 AYVISKKSKE
-3207 IK
+3207 VK

>member
-1 MDKKF
+1 MNKKF
-6 TRIFSFILAFMM
+6 TRVFSFILAFMM
-18 LFQFSMPA
+18 IFQFSTPA

-31 YHEEEKGLIK
+31 YHEEEKGTLE
-41 NSTNVIQ
+41 Q
-48 GNEKISKDSNKAPPK
+48 LENEKPSKEKTSEVLNKDPPK

-86 PEISERRDILKV
+86 PEISERKDILKV
-98 MSEQPQV
+98 MSEQPVV
-105 DEDDGSKIETI
+105 DEADGSKIEMI
-116 SVDWM
+116 SVDWL
-121 TPDAVKDDKDEEL
+121 TPDAVKDDKEEEL

-142 PQGVQLR
+142 PGGAQLR

-166 ISIPKSIFRDRNGKL
+166 ISVPKQIFRDRNGKL
-181 VGSPQFAVLE
+181 VGSAQFAVLE
-191 APDKSGDFAYVEKE
+191 APDKSGDFAYVETE
-205 DSYVFINTKKL
+205 DSYIYINTKKL
-216 SAATQGYMEMSFKN
+216 SAATQGYIEMSLTN
-230 LIPHTIKDMVTGYKT
+230 VTPHDIKDLVTGYKT
-245 DDFNATITVQT
+245 DDFNATVKVQT
-256 KNGKELSKK
+256 KNGQEISKK
-265 SNDIHAVVD
+265 SNDIHAIVD
-274 TRAYIDQAS
+274 TRAYIDQAR

-303 KNASDYIYV
+303 EKDVDKYVYI

-318 HSNGSQPF
+318 KANGSQPF

-336 NDTEGLFEKGNPIV
+336 NDTEGLFEKGEPIV
-350 LGYQRSD
+350 LGYQRED

-365 TATLEDPN
+365 TTTLVDPN

-391 YPPIKRLKLDT
+391 YPPIKHLKLDT
-402 LYRLANTVEFTMT
+402 LYRMANTVEFTMT

-439 FVPTGHF
+439 FTPTGHF

-454 YLNYALNKMQKGENI
+454 HLNYALNKMQKGESI
-469 PELTYMLRP
+469 PELTYMVRP

-490 STTDTMEDYKK
+490 STTDEMSDYKK
-501 TPYKVIV
+501 VPYKVIV

-534 RKPTIYDYVKYDGT
+534 RKPTIYDYVKYSGT
-548 RKGYFENS
+548 KKGYFENS

-571 YEVWNDDS
+571 YETMSDDS

-590 DGKEYQDYAT
+590 DGKDYQDYAT

-606 KTVITKKDGKVINGS
+606 KTVITKKDGSVINGS
-621 ILDFPKNTTDF
+621 VLDFPKNTTDF

-659 QNYVDSLFKESDTPV
+659 QNYVDGLFKESETPV
-674 DRICNTAGMEVELY
+674 DNICNTAGMEVELY
-688 GKLTGVNKETAC
+688 GKLVGINKERAC

-718 EATGKDNIRN
+718 EATSKENIRN
-728 RVVDL
+728 RTVDL

-768 YDLLPKGV
+768 YDLLPTGV
-776 KPDTRSLRISNGNIV
+776 KPNTRSLRISNGKIV

-798 YKNTDRTLM
+798 YKNSNRTLM

-845 ESLSDYGRNLDN
+845 ESMSDYGRNLDN
-857 VIAYEGII
+857 VIAYEGIT

-893 SNVADIM
+893 SNVAKIM
-900 TDLNKDHNKP
+900 TDLNKDHDKP
-910 VFLYAHADT
+910 VFLYAHADK

-930 LRKDVDVNEEGVFG
+930 LRKDVDVNEKGVFG

-965 RIKNTPTTKAKDI
+965 RIKNTDTTKAKDI
-978 IFYDNLE
+978 VFYDNLE

-999 QWKGEFVSLDLS
+999 QWKGTFVDLDLS
-1011 QLRAKGIKPVVYY
+1011 SLKAKGIKPVVYY
-1024 STRNDLD
+1024 STRSDLD
-1031 LQNENDRKH
+1031 LQNENNRKH
-1040 NNLKDGSIWTT
+1040 NNLKDSSVWTT

-1058 TIKAIAIDASKKTD
+1058 TIKAIAIDASKKED
-1072 GSDYILGTN
+1072 GSNFVLGTSD
-1081 ESIAAFIKMKAPLIK
+1081 SIAAFIKMKAPEIK
-1096 EANKSEYFDKQRKVG
+1096 EANKNEYFDKQRKVG

-1134 NAKSGV
+1134 NAKTGV

-1179 EVTLRLY
+1179 EVILRLY
-1186 ANGEKTDNIVRLN
+1186 ANGKKTDNIVKLN
-1199 KDNKWSGEFNVTY
+1199 KDNKWSGEFDVTY
-1212 LDKNSKPIQYSISED
+1212 LDENSKPIQYSISED

-1236 DKIDETTVGINYD
+1236 NKIDETKVGINYD
-1249 VSNVHIP
+1249 VSNVHVP
-1256 EKINIKGAKKWVD
+1256 EKINIKGNKKWVD
-1269 DNDKVRPKEVKI
+1269 DNDKVRPKEIKI
-1281 NLYANDKLVKTQNIR
+1281 NLYANDKLIKTQNIR
-1296 GTGDHWEYEFKDLF
+1296 GIGNNWEYEFNDLF

-1332 QVVKDNV
+1332 SVVKDNI

-1375 GKDGKADGNSYKY
+1375 DKDGKEDGNSYKY
-1388 EIINGSILPNGKG
+1388 EIINNSILPNGKG

-1445 AEPKANDKVSLVAKN
+1445 AEPKANDKVSLVAQN

-1471 AKKALENKQ
+1471 AKKTLENKQ

-1506 TVYFSS
+1506 LVYFSS

-1589 VKGSVDKN
+1589 VKGSVDKT

-1603 ILKNKATGLK
+1603 ILKDKKTGQK

-1624 INFSKIKFTEKDIG
+1624 INFSKIKFAEKDIG

-1706 RLKVEKRI
+1706 KLKVEKRI

-1744 RNKLKVPLQAVF
+1744 RHDLNSARQVVF

-1769 SLEEGTHNFKL
+1769 SLEEGIHSFTL
-1780 PKADKWYYD
+1780 PKTDKWYYD
-1789 WQNNDKTY
+1789 GWQNNEKIY
-1797 KANTSFSYAVDSKGN
+1797 RIHNSFNYTVDSNGN
-1812 IAFDNEDL
+1812 ISFNDKNL

-1853 ANGVEGKSY
+1853 ANGVEGKSN
-1862 SMDNI
+1862 DLNNI
-1867 YWGEDST
+1867 YWGEDSIDT
-1874 DKDGKTFKAGTVVNI
+1874 AGKTFKAERVVNV
-1889 PRGDIR
+1889 RNDDIQ
-1895 NVDKFTS
+1895 NIDKFRS
-1902 QGHLKFRGKLVG
+1902 QGHLEFSGNIGVSNYDDSAAPG
-1914 RYYSPNC
+1914 II
-1921 GFFESSKAK
+1921 GFGYKSHGLFQESNAK

-1938 TSNVKD
+1938 TRYVTSMPYLFHDSSAKLINLGDEFDTSRVYD
-1944 MTYMFYNSSAQT
+1944 MSGMFYESRATT
-1956 INLGDKFDTSNVTS
+1956 INLGDKFDVSNVKR
-1970 MNSMFDDSKA
+1970 MKLMFGYYSKA
-1980 TKVYIGNNVSQS
+1980 TKVYIGNNVSQN
-1992 SIDKMVNKGSLKR
+1992 SIDKMIDNGGLKR
-2005 SKIIRGAYQT
+2005 SVIIRDLYQALDRV
-2015 FNNIS
+2015 N

-2026 DLANIMKNVLKSSR
+2026 YLANSIKNVLKSSR
-2040 TALMSLIKPTTSYAA
+2040 MALMSLIKPTTSYAA

-2073 DNKELVLR
+2073 DNRELVLR
-2081 PTTGSVGEFTVDDYD
+2081 PTSGSIGEFTVDDYY
-2096 GSYPPWHEYEGTF
+2096 GNWVPWHNYEGTF
-2109 DKIRVEDTVRPV
+2109 DKIRVERTVRPK
-2121 GKLCKVDF
+2121 GSLSKGS
-2129 DDKYEAL
+2129 DDNY
-2136 DNFVGFFD
+2136 GFFEITK
-2144 GSLAKEIDLQGFDT
+2144 AKEIDLQGFDMSQVT
-2158 SKVTDMHY
+2158 STRY
-2166 MFYNCRAYKINLGDK
+2166 MFQSSQATSINLGDK
-2181 FDTSNVV
+2181 FDTSNVTT
-2188 SMYYMFTYAHTPVID
+2188 MYRMFQSSQATSIN

-2208 VVTEKTITDN
+2208 
-2218 MFVSNYIKIINLG
+2218 
-2231 SKFEVPY
+2231 
-2238 ANSFFTRGYLIKVF
+2238 
-2252 VGKDTS
+2252 DTS
-2258 SETIRNLK
+2258 
-2266 KGPNG
+2266 
-2271 RNLRDNQISKEPF
+2271 
-2284 PKIDIKNDLVM
+2284 
-2295 CNVLGSVIWEINK
+2295 NVTDMGSI
-2308 NRQLIIRPLTGDF
+2308 
-2321 GEFKLTNYNSH
+2321 
-2332 IPLWSAYDDFFD
+2332 
-2344 EVKFEKT
+2344 
-2351 VKISGNLYKTVRIFE
+2351 
-2366 DYFDYNKDFGL
+2366 
-2377 FQLLGGAQT
+2377 
-2386 KQVDFSN
+2386 FSN
-2393 VEFDDDIS
+2393 AKANKI
-2401 INHLFDNSVVT
+2401 
-2412 KVYFP
+2412 YFP
-2417 KNLSNIYGNMVTSD
+2417 PNFKFVNTGSFAGMIYDLS
-2431 IPKISNK
+2431 K

-2445 EDKTYTNIPSSEF
+2445 EDKVYKSISASDFPD
-2458 SKRFNENPS
+2458 KFNNEGNL
-2467 AMAGWWVRDEK
+2467 MAGWWVRDEK
-2478 PTSYTIK
+2478 PTSYTVK

-2490 ANGLIEDMKVKYG
+2490 ANGLVNDMKVKYG
-2503 DTFIMP
+2503 DTFTMP
-2509 TASKLYMFN
+2509 DASKLYMFN

-2525 TNPDGTGTSYKAGQS
+2525 TSPDGTGTSYKVGQS
-2540 YSNLAQIGETV
+2540 HSNLANVGETV
-2551 TLYAIFKDKDNSVD
+2551 TLYAIFKDKDNSVE

-2597 TDEGWQLV
+2597 TDKGWQLV
-2605 EAKNDKGVIKSNEEI
+2605 EAKNDKGIIKPNEEI
-2620 VSTFTNK
+2620 TSTFTNK

-2638 GRKLLDGQGVS
+2638 GRKLLDGQGAS

-2659 QVVDTETSTEGGFIS
+2659 QVVDTQTSTEGGFIS

-2685 FNYTIKEVKGSDN
+2685 FNYTIKEVKGADN

-2705 EENVKVVV
+2705 EEKVKVVV

-2739 PSKLILKKQVEG
+2739 PSKLVLKKQVEG
-2751 TNDKTKDFKFSVN
+2751 TNDKTKIFKFSVN
-2764 IDGNAQEVIL
+2764 IDGNVQEVTL

-2789 RYEIKELNI
+2789 RYEIKEVNI

-2806 IDKASGIVGVNEV
+2806 IDKASGVVGVNEV
-2819 VNVIATNEYNAKGS
+2819 VNVVVTNEYNAKGS

-2906 HEEIVKVNSV
+2906 HEEIVKVNAV
-2916 DENDGNLKVN
+2916 DENNGNLKVN
-2926 VVYDTDGAVFKNTH
+2926 VVYDTDGAVFKNNY

-2953 KISKNVLNLTENIKN
+2953 KISKNVLNLTDSIKN

-2997 QVVKDGATLTIKNEE
+2997 QVVKNGATLTIKNNE
-3012 VLTINKL
+3012 VLTIDKL

-3040 SIVQTKI
+3040 SVVQTKI
-3047 LKDKTSELKLVNE
+3047 IKDKTSELKLVNE
-3060 YKPIGSFNFK
+3060 YKPVGSFNFK
-3070 GTKKLLGKDISKYKF
+3070 GTKKLLGEDISKYKF

-3115 LEDIGKTYEYE
+3115 FEDIGKTYEYE

-3136 IKYDDKVYKVKVE
+3136 IKYDDKIYKVKVE
-3149 ITDDGEGHITGVVNT
+3149 IKDDGEGHITGVVNT

-3183 SMIVMVSLLGLIA
+3183 SMIVAVSLLGLIA